1 MASAFSMLFFTLF
14 ADGGPINSLLMQIG
28 FISEPYKFLSHTG
41 SARGLIAFSIFPV
54 IIVYLFLSR
63 YIVQGVAVGSVKG

>member
-1 MASAFSMLFFTLF
+1 V
-14 ADGGPINSLLMQIG
+14 II
-28 FISEPYKFLSHTG
+28 
-41 SARGLIAFSIFPV
+41 SIFPV